1 MYVRLAIVSTFEYNT
16 QLAFFKSRARMLLQ
30 HFPREK
36 ITTIEGAI
44 NLTNDKNIELDMMQL
59 GQVIKAARD
68 LGKMPTNTRLVY
80 RALSLDQWAKQSEK
94 DTTVSVIEDKQ
105 DITTAFLSIADRHP
119 ELKGKQE
126 LVEGEAKSLVNIFRE
141 AEIPINHLQQATA
154 ALAHHNAEHQSAQI
168 WVVPAG
174 QGKSTIHAALTYL
187 FLKNT
192 DHDIHVV
199 FNDDGLK
206 KKDADL
212 NENFIRLCEK
222 AGLDYKKRVKY
233 QTNLA
238 RKPKTT

>member
-1 MYVRLAIVSTFEYNT
+1 M
-16 QLAFFKSRARMLLQ
+16 
-30 HFPREK
+30 
-36 ITTIEGAI
+36 
-44 NLTNDKNIELDMMQL
+44 
-59 GQVIKAARD
+59 
-68 LGKMPTNTRLVY
+68 
-80 RALSLDQWAKQSEK
+80 
-94 DTTVSVIEDKQ
+94 
-105 DITTAFLSIADRHP
+105 SISDRHAD
-119 ELKGKQE
+119 LKGKQE
-126 LVEGEAKSLVNIFRE
+126 LVEGEAKALVNIFKE

-212 NENFIRLCEK
+212 NQNFIRLCEK
-222 AGLDYKKRVKY
+222 AGLKYKNRVRY

-238 RKPKTT
+238 RKSKTTQTSVMIIDESHARMFKDLYNFHKATKTD